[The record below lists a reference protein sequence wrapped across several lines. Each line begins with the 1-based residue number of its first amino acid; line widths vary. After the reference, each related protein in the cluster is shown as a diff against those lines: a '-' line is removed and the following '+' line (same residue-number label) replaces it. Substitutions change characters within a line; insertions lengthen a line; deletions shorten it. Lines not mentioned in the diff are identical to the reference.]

1 LFHLFLSSS
10 LALTIWPKQKNKRE
24 RIIVEI
30 NVIFIQNATAY
41 SQAGKMLMFVW
52 KDGNL
57 VETKIDKQIQPDY
70 GIATISDLFEND
82 V

>member
-41 SQAGKMLMFVW
+41 SQAGKMLLFVW
-52 KDGNL
+52 RDDNL
-57 VETKIDKQIQPDY
+57 VEAKIDKQIQPDD
-70 GIATISDLFEND
+70 GFTTS
-82 V
+82 